1 MKKNFLKL
9 NPEKTEMLLVGSRH
23 VVKHSPVIN
32 ININGITLKNVD
44 NVKSLDVYLN
54 GDLSMEKICK

>member
-1 MKKNFLKL
+1 MFFKDANVGCERIELCIKSIQGCMKKNFLKL

-32 ININGITLKNVD
+32 ININGIK
-44 NVKSLDVYLN
+44 
-54 GDLSMEKICK
+54 